1 MVSPKAKSVKKRPV
15 RPSAKT
21 KAEVS
26 AVPSPSP
33 ALATTKRTAS
43 TGVDVRELLKVGAH
57 FGHRVSHWHPK
68 MAPFIYTKRDGIYII
83 DLLKT
88 AAQLEQALA
97 FVAEKVAAGK
107 QILFVGTKRHT
118 KEVVKEAAQAAGM
131 PYITERWFGGTL
143 TNYPTI
149 SKRVK
154 YLKDMEEKFASGQ
167 LAESMSKRELQEAK
181 DEMVKLNGMYEGLKS
196 LTGVPGALFV
206 ADVLVETT
214 AIAEAKKLGVPIV
227 AIVDTNGN
235 PTPIDHVIPANDDGV
250 ACVKLISNL
259 VAQAITAAR
268 PKVKDLPEP
277 PVAKVV
283 QPVAKIEAKDAQSHD
298 RSN

>member
-1 MVSPKAKSVKKRPV
+1 MAI
-15 RPSAKT
+15 PS
-21 KAEVS
+21 
-26 AVPSPSP
+26 
-33 ALATTKRTAS
+33 
-43 TGVDVRELLKVGAH
+43 VDVRELLKVGAH

-68 MAPFIYTKRDGIYII
+68 MEPFIFTKRDGIYII

-88 AAQLEQALA
+88 AQQLEKALE
-97 FVAEKVAAGK
+97 FVAERASAGK

-118 KEVVKEAAQAAGM
+118 KEVVKAAAQAAGM

-181 DEMVKLNGMYEGLKS
+181 DEMAKLNGMYEGIKV
-196 LTGVPGALFV
+196 LTGVPAALFV

-214 AIAEAKKLGVPIV
+214 AIAEAQKLGVPVV

-235 PTPIDHVIPANDDGV
+235 PTPINYVIPANDDGV

-259 VAQAITAAR
+259 VAQAITGAK
-268 PKVKDLPEP
+268 PKVETSAEP
-277 PVAKVV
+277 PIAKAAPAVAK
-283 QPVAKIEAKDAQSHD
+283 PEAKDVKSHD